1 MVITED
7 DVSLYFSNPRIF
19 IMAEKNIFGI
29 KVMLLIT
36 PQNDGM
42 LKAWINTYP

>member
-1 MVITED
+1 
-7 DVSLYFSNPRIF
+7 
-19 IMAEKNIFGI
+19 MAEKNIFGI

-36 PQNDGM
+36 PKNDGM

>member
-19 IMAEKNIFGI
+19 IMAEKYIFGI
-29 KVMLLIT
+29 TKNAKILA
-36 PQNDGM
+36 PH
-42 LKAWINTYP
+42 YPPKMMG